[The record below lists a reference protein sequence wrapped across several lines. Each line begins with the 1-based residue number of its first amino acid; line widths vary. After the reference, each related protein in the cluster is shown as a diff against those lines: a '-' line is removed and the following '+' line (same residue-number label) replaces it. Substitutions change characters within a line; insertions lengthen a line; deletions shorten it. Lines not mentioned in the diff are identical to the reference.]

1 MILPVV
7 VYGDPILRKIAKPVD
22 RNFENLDQFIKNMW
36 ETMYHA
42 DGVGLAAPQVGK
54 SIRLIVIDATVMAE
68 EEPSLSDFK
77 KTFINPVILERSG
90 EKFQFNEGCL
100 SLPTIRED
108 VDRLSK
114 VKIRYTD
121 EKWVEHEEEYSGFA
135 ARVIQHEYDHLE
147 GILFTDHLSILRRR
161 LLKGKLNA
169 ISQGKV
175 KIGYRIQLPKK

>member
-54 SIRLIVIDATVMAE
+54 SVRLIVIDATVMAE
-68 EEPSLSDFK
+68 EEPNLSDFK

-90 EKFQFNEGCL
+90 EKVSFNEGCL

-114 VKIRYTD
+114 VKVRYTD
-121 EKWVEHEEEYSGFA
+121 EKWIEHEEEYVGFA
-135 ARVIQHEYDHLE
+135 ARVFQHEYDHLD
-147 GILFTDHLSILRRR
+147 GILFTDHLSILRRK
-161 LLKGKLNA
+161 LLKGKLSA
-169 ISQGKV
+169 VSQGKV
-175 KIGYRIQLPKK
+175 KISYRIQLPKK